1 MVERG
6 ESMELEVVA
15 TEKAPKAVGPY
26 VQGVKAHGFLFTAG
40 QIGLDPATGLIIDPR
55 HPQAGESVTDKV
67 LAIPALRGSSGS
79 AGSLAEA
86 FKNGHGPAALVLGQA
101 DTAPIAAALVVQH
114 LYGRQI
120 PILEVPP
127 EELKILK
134 SGAWISI
141 DAAGGIETAA

>member
-1 MVERG
+1 MK
-6 ESMELEVVA
+6 L
-15 TEKAPKAVGPY
+15 KAKVLFEGTAEGPAL
-26 VQGVKAHGFLFTAG
+26 VLSEALSFWG
-40 QIGLDPATGLIIDPR
+40 GLDPATGLIIDQR
-55 HPQAGESVTDKV
+55 HPQAGASVADKV

-86 FKNGHGPAALVLGQA
+86 FKNGHGPAALVLGEA

-127 EELKILK
+127 EEIENIET
-134 SGAWISI
+134 GAWISI
-141 DAAGGIETAA
+141 GAEGAIETAA